1 MARFYKY
8 ETVDIPLKFTPAG
21 VLEDYS
27 KIVVSIAQ
35 SGMIQI
41 NKNESELSIDVN
53 EDTITLSL
61 SQEETAKFSGGD
73 ENNPKIAKIQVNI
86 YYENKERDVST
97 VGTIDV
103 YDNLYKKVIEDE

>member
-8 ETVDIPLKFTPAG
+8 ETVDIPLKFTPTG

-27 KIVVSIAQ
+27 KIVVSILQ
-35 SGMIQI
+35 SGIVQI
-41 NKNESELSIDVN
+41 DKTEEDLLIDVN

-61 SQEETAKFSGGD
+61 SQEETGKFFGGQD
-73 ENNPKIAKIQVNI
+73 TPSKAKIQVNI